1 MNGGLTKIGRRRE
14 ATFIAGG
21 TSKEQQ
27 RKSGEWNMRRF
38 LSLLLALVLLMGVM
52 PAQGEEAPHRGAVQ
66 IVDEAI
72 EGEDGTAEDAEGGL
86 FDDDNWVE
94 DPLEEILFDDQLI
107 TDAFDKL
114 DGMRNILLLGVDS
127 RTGSISGRTDTMILL
142 SVDIE
147 GNVIKMTSFLRDTY
161 VSIPGYKNNR
171 LNAAYVYG
179 GFDLLAATFEE
190 NFGIRPDAYVAVN
203 LSGLTRVI
211 DELGGVY
218 VDVNSKK
225 IDRINAVIYW
235 YNKQVLNLNNLRD
248 GYLTKG
254 GRQKLTGKQAEAW
267 ARYRYSESDMQR
279 AERQRQLISIIFEEI
294 CKMSLSELVSFAMD
308 NIDLVKTNLGISDI
322 ISLAPAVLA
331 MRDAEIRELQIPVS
345 GGYKSQTVSGMS
357 VLVPNRQKNA
367 NALAEFLKAK

>member
-1 MNGGLTKIGRRRE
+1 
-14 ATFIAGG
+14 
-21 TSKEQQ
+21 
-27 RKSGEWNMRRF
+27 MRRF

-52 PAQGEEAPHRGAVQ
+52 PAQGEEAPRRGAVQ

-127 RTGSISGRTDTMILL
+127 RTGSISGCTDTMILL

>member
-1 MNGGLTKIGRRRE
+1 
-14 ATFIAGG
+14 
-21 TSKEQQ
+21 
-27 RKSGEWNMRRF
+27 MRRWI
-38 LSLLLALVLLMGVM
+38 SLLLALTLLIGVVSV
-52 PAQGEEAPHRGAVQ
+52 QGEEASRRAPVQ
-66 IVDEAI
+66 VVDEAI
-72 EGEDGTAEDAEGGL
+72 EGEDDAPEDVEADL
-86 FDDDNWVE
+86 LDDDNWVE

-127 RTGSISGRTDTMILL
+127 RTSSFSGRTDTMILL

-147 GNVIKMTSFLRDTY
+147 GNLIKMTSFLRDTY

-190 NFGIRPDAYVAVN
+190 NFGIRPDAYVIVN

-218 VDVNSKK
+218 VDVDSKK

-235 YNKQVLNLNNLRD
+235 YNKQVLDLSNLRD

-254 GRQKLTGKQAEAW
+254 GLQKLTGKQAEAW

-279 AERQRQLISIIFEEI
+279 AERQRQLISIIFEQI
-294 CKMSLSELVSFAMD
+294 CTMSLSELMSFAMD

-331 MRDAEIRELQIPVS
+331 LRDAEIRELQIPIS
-345 GGYKSQTVSGMS
+345 GGYKSQTISGMS
-357 VLVPNRQKNA
+357 VLVPDRQKNA
-367 NALAEFLKAK
+367 NALAEFLKER

>member
-1 MNGGLTKIGRRRE
+1 
-14 ATFIAGG
+14 
-21 TSKEQQ
+21 
-27 RKSGEWNMRRF
+27 MRRF

-52 PAQGEEAPHRGAVQ
+52 PAQGEEAPRRGAVQ

-218 VDVNSKK
+218 VDVSSKK

>member
-1 MNGGLTKIGRRRE
+1 
-14 ATFIAGG
+14 
-21 TSKEQQ
+21 
-27 RKSGEWNMRRF
+27 MRRF

-52 PAQGEEAPHRGAVQ
+52 PAQGEEAPRRGAVQ

-211 DELGGVY
+211 DKLGGVY

>member
-1 MNGGLTKIGRRRE
+1 
-14 ATFIAGG
+14 
-21 TSKEQQ
+21 
-27 RKSGEWNMRRF
+27 MRRF
-38 LSLLLALVLLMGVM
+38 LSLLLALVRLMGVM
-52 PAQGEEAPHRGAVQ
+52 PAQGEEAPRRGAVQ
-66 IVDEAI
+66 ILDEAI

-161 VSIPGYKNNR
+161 VSIPGKKNNR

-218 VDVNSKK
+218 VDVISKK

>member
-1 MNGGLTKIGRRRE
+1 
-14 ATFIAGG
+14 
-21 TSKEQQ
+21 
-27 RKSGEWNMRRF
+27 MRRF

-52 PAQGEEAPHRGAVQ
+52 PAQGEEAPRRGAVQ
-66 IVDEAI
+66 IVDEPI

>member
-1 MNGGLTKIGRRRE
+1 
-14 ATFIAGG
+14 
-21 TSKEQQ
+21 
-27 RKSGEWNMRRF
+27 MRRF

-52 PAQGEEAPHRGAVQ
+52 PAQGEEAPRRGAVQ

-161 VSIPGYKNNR
+161 VSIPGKKNNR

-179 GFDLLAATFEE
+179 GVDLLAATFEE

>member
-1 MNGGLTKIGRRRE
+1 
-14 ATFIAGG
+14 
-21 TSKEQQ
+21 
-27 RKSGEWNMRRF
+27 MRRF

-52 PAQGEEAPHRGAVQ
+52 PAQGEEAPRRGAVQ

-254 GRQKLTGKQAEAW
+254 GRQRLTGKQAEAW

>member
-52 PAQGEEAPHRGAVQ
+52 PAQGEEAPRRGAVQ

-72 EGEDGTAEDAEGGL
+72 EGEDSTAEDAEGGL

-254 GRQKLTGKQAEAW
+254 GRQKLNGKQAEAW
-267 ARYRYSESDMQR
+267 VRYRYSESDMQR

>member
-14 ATFIAGG
+14 ATFIADG

-52 PAQGEEAPHRGAVQ
+52 PAQGEEAPRRGAVQ

-72 EGEDGTAEDAEGGL
+72 EGEDGTEEDAEGGL

-161 VSIPGYKNNR
+161 VSIPGKKNNR

>member
-1 MNGGLTKIGRRRE
+1 
-14 ATFIAGG
+14 
-21 TSKEQQ
+21 
-27 RKSGEWNMRRF
+27 MRRF

-52 PAQGEEAPHRGAVQ
+52 PAQGEEAPRRGAVQ

-86 FDDDNWVE
+86 FADDNWVE

-161 VSIPGYKNNR
+161 VSIPGNKNNR

-357 VLVPNRQKNA
+357 VLVPDRQKNA

>member
-1 MNGGLTKIGRRRE
+1 
-14 ATFIAGG
+14 
-21 TSKEQQ
+21 
-27 RKSGEWNMRRF
+27 MRRF

-52 PAQGEEAPHRGAVQ
+52 PAQGEEAPRRGAVQ

-107 TDAFDKL
+107 TDAFDKQ

-179 GFDLLAATFEE
+179 GFDRLAATFEE

>member
-1 MNGGLTKIGRRRE
+1 
-14 ATFIAGG
+14 
-21 TSKEQQ
+21 
-27 RKSGEWNMRRF
+27 MRRF

-52 PAQGEEAPHRGAVQ
+52 PAQGEEAPRRGAVQ

-161 VSIPGYKNNR
+161 VSIPGNKNNR

-357 VLVPNRQKNA
+357 VLVPDRQKNA

>member
-1 MNGGLTKIGRRRE
+1 
-14 ATFIAGG
+14 
-21 TSKEQQ
+21 
-27 RKSGEWNMRRF
+27 MRRF

-52 PAQGEEAPHRGAVQ
+52 PAQGEEAPRRGAVQ

-331 MRDAEIRELQIPVS
+331 MRDAEIRALQIPVS

>member
-1 MNGGLTKIGRRRE
+1 
-14 ATFIAGG
+14 
-21 TSKEQQ
+21 
-27 RKSGEWNMRRF
+27 MRRF

-52 PAQGEEAPHRGAVQ
+52 PAQGEETPRRGAVQ

-147 GNVIKMTSFLRDTY
+147 GNLIKMTSFLRDTY

-179 GFDLLAATFEE
+179 GFDLLAATFEQ

-225 IDRINAVIYW
+225 LDRINAVIYW
-235 YNKQVLNLNNLRD
+235 YNKQVLNLSNLRD

-254 GRQKLTGKQAEAW
+254 GLQKLTGKQAEAW

-345 GGYKSQTVSGMS
+345 GGYKSQTVSGMA
-357 VLVPNRQKNA
+357 VLVPDRQKNA
-367 NALAEFLKAK
+367 NALAEFLKEK

>member
-1 MNGGLTKIGRRRE
+1 
-14 ATFIAGG
+14 
-21 TSKEQQ
+21 
-27 RKSGEWNMRRF
+27 MRRF

-52 PAQGEEAPHRGAVQ
+52 PAQGEEAPRRGAVQ

-147 GNVIKMTSFLRDTY
+147 GNVIKITSFLRDTY
-161 VSIPGYKNNR
+161 VSIPGKKNNR

>member
-1 MNGGLTKIGRRRE
+1 
-14 ATFIAGG
+14 
-21 TSKEQQ
+21 
-27 RKSGEWNMRRF
+27 MRRF

-52 PAQGEEAPHRGAVQ
+52 PAQGEEAPRRGAVQ

-367 NALAEFLKAK
+367 NALAEFLRAK

>member
-1 MNGGLTKIGRRRE
+1 
-14 ATFIAGG
+14 
-21 TSKEQQ
+21 
-27 RKSGEWNMRRF
+27 MRRF

-52 PAQGEEAPHRGAVQ
+52 PAQGVEAPRRGAVQ

-161 VSIPGYKNNR
+161 VSIPGKKNNR

>member
-1 MNGGLTKIGRRRE
+1 
-14 ATFIAGG
+14 
-21 TSKEQQ
+21 
-27 RKSGEWNMRRF
+27 MRR
-38 LSLLLALVLLMGVM
+38 LISLLLALTLLIGVVS
-52 PAQGEEAPHRGAVQ
+52 AQGEESSRRGPVQ
-66 IVDEAI
+66 VVDEAI
-72 EGEDGTAEDAEGGL
+72 EGEDDAPEDAEADL

-127 RTGSISGRTDTMILL
+127 RTGSFSGRTDTMILL

-147 GNVIKMTSFLRDTY
+147 GNLIKMTSFLRDTY

-218 VDVNSKK
+218 VDVNSDKL
-225 IDRINAVIYW
+225 DRINAVIYW
-235 YNKQVLNLNNLRD
+235 YNKQVLNLSNLRD

-254 GRQKLTGKQAEAW
+254 GLQKLTGKQAEAW

-279 AERQRQLISIIFEEI
+279 AERQRQLISIIFEQI
-294 CKMSLSELVSFAMD
+294 CTMSLSELVSFAMD

-322 ISLAPAVLA
+322 VSLAPAVLA
-331 MRDAEIRELQIPVS
+331 LRDAEIRELQIPVS

-357 VLVPNRQKNA
+357 VLVPDRQKNA
-367 NALAEFLKAK
+367 DALAEFLKEK

>member
-1 MNGGLTKIGRRRE
+1 
-14 ATFIAGG
+14 
-21 TSKEQQ
+21 
-27 RKSGEWNMRRF
+27 MRRF

-52 PAQGEEAPHRGAVQ
+52 PAQGEEAPRRGAVQ

-279 AERQRQLISIIFEEI
+279 TERQRQLISIIFEEI

>member
-1 MNGGLTKIGRRRE
+1 
-14 ATFIAGG
+14 
-21 TSKEQQ
+21 
-27 RKSGEWNMRRF
+27 MRRF

-52 PAQGEEAPHRGAVQ
+52 PAQGEEAPRRGAVQ

-357 VLVPNRQKNA
+357 VLVPDRQKNA

>member
-1 MNGGLTKIGRRRE
+1 
-14 ATFIAGG
+14 
-21 TSKEQQ
+21 
-27 RKSGEWNMRRF
+27 MRRF
-38 LSLLLALVLLMGVM
+38 LSLLLALVLLMSVM
-52 PAQGEEAPHRGAVQ
+52 PAQGEEAPRRGAVQ

-161 VSIPGYKNNR
+161 VSIPGNKNNR

-254 GRQKLTGKQAEAW
+254 GRQKLNGKQAEAW

>member
-1 MNGGLTKIGRRRE
+1 
-14 ATFIAGG
+14 
-21 TSKEQQ
+21 
-27 RKSGEWNMRRF
+27 MRRWI
-38 LSLLLALVLLMGVM
+38 SLLLALTLLIGVVSV
-52 PAQGEEAPHRGAVQ
+52 QGEEASRRAPVQ
-66 IVDEAI
+66 VVDEAI
-72 EGEDGTAEDAEGGL
+72 EGEDDAPEDVEADL
-86 FDDDNWVE
+86 LDDDNWVE

-127 RTGSISGRTDTMILL
+127 RTSSFSGRTDTMILL

-147 GNVIKMTSFLRDTY
+147 GNLIKMTSFLRDTY

-190 NFGIRPDAYVAVN
+190 NFGIRPDAYVIVN

-218 VDVNSKK
+218 VDVDSKK

-235 YNKQVLNLNNLRD
+235 YNKQVLDLSNLRD

-254 GRQKLTGKQAEAW
+254 GLQKLTGKQAEAW

-279 AERQRQLISIIFEEI
+279 AERQRQLISIIFEQI
-294 CKMSLSELVSFAMD
+294 CTMSLSELMSFAMD

-322 ISLAPAVLA
+322 ISLAPAVLVL
-331 MRDAEIRELQIPVS
+331 RDAEIRELQIPIS
-345 GGYKSQTVSGMS
+345 GGYKSQTISGMS
-357 VLVPNRQKNA
+357 VLVPDRQKNA
-367 NALAEFLKAK
+367 NALAEFLKER

>member
-1 MNGGLTKIGRRRE
+1 
-14 ATFIAGG
+14 
-21 TSKEQQ
+21 
-27 RKSGEWNMRRF
+27 MRRF

-52 PAQGEEAPHRGAVQ
+52 PAQGEEAPRRGAVQ

-161 VSIPGYKNNR
+161 VSIPGNKNNR

>member
-1 MNGGLTKIGRRRE
+1 
-14 ATFIAGG
+14 
-21 TSKEQQ
+21 
-27 RKSGEWNMRRF
+27 MRRF

-52 PAQGEEAPHRGAVQ
+52 PAQGEEAPRRGAVQ

-254 GRQKLTGKQAEAW
+254 GLQRLNGKQAEAW

>member
-1 MNGGLTKIGRRRE
+1 
-14 ATFIAGG
+14 
-21 TSKEQQ
+21 
-27 RKSGEWNMRRF
+27 MRRWI
-38 LSLLLALVLLMGVM
+38 SLLLALTLLIGVV
-52 PAQGEEAPHRGAVQ
+52 PVQGEEASRRAPVQ
-66 IVDEAI
+66 VVDEAI
-72 EGEDGTAEDAEGGL
+72 EGEDDAPEDAEADL
-86 FDDDNWVE
+86 LDEDNWVE

-127 RTGSISGRTDTMILL
+127 RTSSFSGRTDTMILL

-147 GNVIKMTSFLRDTY
+147 GNLIKMTSFLRDTY

-190 NFGIRPDAYVAVN
+190 NFGIRPDAYVIVN

-218 VDVNSKK
+218 VDVDSKK
-225 IDRINAVIYW
+225 LDRINAVIYW
-235 YNKQVLNLNNLRD
+235 YNKQVLNLSNLRD

-254 GRQKLTGKQAEAW
+254 GLQKLTGKQAEAW

-279 AERQRQLISIIFEEI
+279 AERQRQLISIIFEQI
-294 CKMSLSELVSFAMD
+294 CTMSLSELVSFAMD

-331 MRDAEIRELQIPVS
+331 LRDAEIRELQIPIS

-357 VLVPNRQKNA
+357 VLVPDRQKNA
-367 NALAEFLKAK
+367 DALAEFLKEK

>member
-1 MNGGLTKIGRRRE
+1 
-14 ATFIAGG
+14 
-21 TSKEQQ
+21 
-27 RKSGEWNMRRF
+27 MRRF

-52 PAQGEEAPHRGAVQ
+52 PAQGEEAPRRGAVQ

-254 GRQKLTGKQAEAW
+254 GLQKLNGKQAEAW

>member
-1 MNGGLTKIGRRRE
+1 
-14 ATFIAGG
+14 
-21 TSKEQQ
+21 
-27 RKSGEWNMRRF
+27 MRGF

-52 PAQGEEAPHRGAVQ
+52 PAQGEEAPRRGAVQ

-161 VSIPGYKNNR
+161 VSIPGKKNNR

>member
-1 MNGGLTKIGRRRE
+1 
-14 ATFIAGG
+14 
-21 TSKEQQ
+21 
-27 RKSGEWNMRRF
+27 MRRF

-52 PAQGEEAPHRGAVQ
+52 PAQGEETPRRGAVQ

-72 EGEDGTAEDAEGGL
+72 EGEDGTSAEDAEGGL

-147 GNVIKMTSFLRDTY
+147 GNLIKMTSFLRDTY

-179 GFDLLAATFEE
+179 GFDLLAATFEQ

-225 IDRINAVIYW
+225 LDRINAVIYW
-235 YNKQVLNLNNLRD
+235 YNKQVLNLSNLRD

-254 GRQKLTGKQAEAW
+254 GLQKLTGKQAEAW

-345 GGYKSQTVSGMS
+345 GGYKSQTVSGMA
-357 VLVPNRQKNA
+357 VLVPDRQKNA
-367 NALAEFLKAK
+367 NALAEFLKEK

>member
-1 MNGGLTKIGRRRE
+1 
-14 ATFIAGG
+14 
-21 TSKEQQ
+21 
-27 RKSGEWNMRRF
+27 MRRF

-52 PAQGEEAPHRGAVQ
+52 PAQGEEAPRRGAVK

-161 VSIPGYKNNR
+161 VSIPGKKNNR

>member
-1 MNGGLTKIGRRRE
+1 
-14 ATFIAGG
+14 
-21 TSKEQQ
+21 
-27 RKSGEWNMRRF
+27 MRRF

-52 PAQGEEAPHRGAVQ
+52 PAQGEAAPRRGAVQ

-225 IDRINAVIYW
+225 IDRINAVISW

>member
-1 MNGGLTKIGRRRE
+1 
-14 ATFIAGG
+14 
-21 TSKEQQ
+21 
-27 RKSGEWNMRRF
+27 MRRF

-52 PAQGEEAPHRGAVQ
+52 PAQGEEAPRRGAVQ

-161 VSIPGYKNNR
+161 VSIPGNKNNR

-179 GFDLLAATFEE
+179 GFDLLAATFEQ

>member
-1 MNGGLTKIGRRRE
+1 
-14 ATFIAGG
+14 
-21 TSKEQQ
+21 
-27 RKSGEWNMRRF
+27 MRRF
-38 LSLLLALVLLMGVM
+38 LSLLLALMLLMGVM
-52 PAQGEEAPHRGAVQ
+52 PAQGEEAPRRGAVQ

>member
-1 MNGGLTKIGRRRE
+1 
-14 ATFIAGG
+14 
-21 TSKEQQ
+21 
-27 RKSGEWNMRRF
+27 MRRWI
-38 LSLLLALVLLMGVM
+38 SLLLALTLLIGVV
-52 PAQGEEAPHRGAVQ
+52 PVQGEEASRRAPVQ
-66 IVDEAI
+66 VVDEAI
-72 EGEDGTAEDAEGGL
+72 EGEDDAPEDAEADL
-86 FDDDNWVE
+86 FDDNNWVE

-127 RTGSISGRTDTMILL
+127 RTSSFSGRTDTMILL

-147 GNVIKMTSFLRDTY
+147 GNLIKMTSFLRDTY

-190 NFGIRPDAYVAVN
+190 NFGIRPDAYVIVN

-218 VDVNSKK
+218 VDVDSKK
-225 IDRINAVIYW
+225 LDRINAVIYW
-235 YNKQVLNLNNLRD
+235 YNKQVLDLSNLRD

-254 GRQKLTGKQAEAW
+254 GLQKLTGKQAEAW

-279 AERQRQLISIIFEEI
+279 AERQRQLISIIFEQI
-294 CKMSLSELVSFAMD
+294 CTMSLSELVSFAMD

-322 ISLAPAVLA
+322 VSLAPAVLA
-331 MRDAEIRELQIPVS
+331 LRDAEIRELQIPIS

-357 VLVPNRQKNA
+357 VLVPDRQKNA
-367 NALAEFLKAK
+367 NALAEFLKEK

>member
-1 MNGGLTKIGRRRE
+1 
-14 ATFIAGG
+14 
-21 TSKEQQ
+21 
-27 RKSGEWNMRRF
+27 MRRF
-38 LSLLLALVLLMGVM
+38 LSLLLALVLLLGVM
-52 PAQGEEAPHRGAVQ
+52 PAQGEETPRRGAVQ

-72 EGEDGTAEDAEGGL
+72 EGEDGTSAEDAEGGL

-147 GNVIKMTSFLRDTY
+147 GNLIKMTSFLRDTY

-179 GFDLLAATFEE
+179 GFDLLAATFEQ

-235 YNKQVLNLNNLRD
+235 YNKQVLNLSNLRD

-254 GRQKLTGKQAEAW
+254 GLQKLTGKQAEAW

-279 AERQRQLISIIFEEI
+279 AERQRQLISIIFEQI

-331 MRDAEIRELQIPVS
+331 LRDAEIRELQIPVS
-345 GGYKSQTVSGMS
+345 GGYKSQTVSGMA
-357 VLVPNRQKNA
+357 VLVPDRQKNA
-367 NALAEFLKAK
+367 NALAEFLKEK

>member
-1 MNGGLTKIGRRRE
+1 
-14 ATFIAGG
+14 
-21 TSKEQQ
+21 
-27 RKSGEWNMRRF
+27 MRRF

-52 PAQGEEAPHRGAVQ
+52 PAQGEEAPRRGAVQ

-225 IDRINAVIYW
+225 LDRINAVIYW